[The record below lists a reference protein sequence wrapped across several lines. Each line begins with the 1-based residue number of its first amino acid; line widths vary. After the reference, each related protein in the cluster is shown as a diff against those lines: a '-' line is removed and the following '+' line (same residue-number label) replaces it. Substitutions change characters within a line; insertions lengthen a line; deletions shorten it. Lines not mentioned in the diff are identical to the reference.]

1 LPQDQLARKAPQKTH
16 AEGTFMLKR
25 WLEEHCKFFGVLLL
39 GLAALNGWVA
49 YAIFSDH
56 PIMASANAAMAVV
69 IALGVALSWGTG
81 EPK

>member
-1 LPQDQLARKAPQKTH
+1 MKKWLGEH
-16 AEGTFMLKR
+16 LK
-25 WLEEHCKFFGVLLL
+25 LFGILLL
-39 GLAALNGWVA
+39 VLSALNGWVA

-56 PIMASANAAMAVV
+56 PIMGSANAAMAVV